1 MKTND
6 ESPFPKRLK
15 EARKQKG
22 LTQKQLGVLTG
33 MDEFSASARM
43 NQYEKGVHA
52 PDFKTARA
60 LASVLQVPTAFL
72 FCEEE
77 DLANLIIKYVNR
89 VNQNQK

>member
-15 EARKQKG
+15 EARKRKG
-22 LTQKQLGVLTG
+22 LSQKQLGILAG

-52 PDFKTARA
+52 PDFKTVKA
-60 LASVLQVPTAFL
+60 LAKVLGVPTAFL
-72 FCEEE
+72 FCEEDE
-77 DLANLIIKYVNR
+77 LAERIVKY
-89 VNQNQK
+89 KDGP

>member
-15 EARKQKG
+15 EARKRKG
-22 LTQKQLGVLTG
+22 LSQKQLGILAG

-52 PDFKTARA
+52 PDFKTVKA
-60 LASVLQVPTAFL
+60 LAKVLDVPTAFL
-72 FCEEE
+72 FCEED
-77 DLANLIIKYVNR
+77 DLAATIANYNSID
-89 VNQNQK
+89 

>member
-22 LTQKQLGVLTG
+22 LTQQQLGVLTG

-43 NQYEKGVHA
+43 KQ
-52 PDFKTARA
+52 
-60 LASVLQVPTAFL
+60 
-72 FCEEE
+72 
-77 DLANLIIKYVNR
+77 
-89 VNQNQK
+89 

>member
-1 MKTND
+1 MKTNN

-52 PDFKTARA
+52 PDFKTVKA
-60 LASVLQVPTAFL
+60 LAKVLDVPTAFL
-72 FCEEE
+72 FCEEDE
-77 DLANLIIKYVNR
+77 LAETIANYNNID
-89 VNQNQK
+89 

>member
-15 EARKQKG
+15 EARKRKG
-22 LTQKQLGVLTG
+22 LSQKQLGILAG

-52 PDFKTARA
+52 PDFKTVKA
-60 LASVLQVPTAFL
+60 LAKVLDVPTAFL
-72 FCEEE
+72 FCEEDE
-77 DLANLIIKYVNR
+77 LAIQIAEYPANL
-89 VNQNQK
+89 